1 MRIITMKTYIL
12 IAIVSVMAISACDVP
27 ASKDN
32 DTPAGKDNNI
42 PAGKDNNIPAGKDNK
57 STALKCGVASTYPKG
72 VDPDPAKTLCIPAS
86 VTEIAE
92 NKYKD
97 KPYTTLLFEPNSTLK
112 TIGKAA
118 FYNPQFTSVVI
129 PDSVE
134 TIGPGAFGRNTV
146 GNPMIESVVLGSGL
160 KTIESQA
167 FLGQSKISRI
177 IIPKSVQS
185 IGFSA
190 FTVGKLELLVIEGTP
205 DLEHDATSI
214 VGKTFNI
221 VGVGGVSIET
231 VRLTK
236 AMYDKY
242 NDTDR
247 PKKFGTVTRYEDF
260 EGNSPPTSNKLP

>member
-1 MRIITMKTYIL
+1 ML
-12 IAIVSVMAISACDVP
+12 SACDVP
-27 ASKDN
+27 ASN
-32 DTPAGKDNNI
+32 DGKDDAAQK
-42 PAGKDNNIPAGKDNK
+42 P
-57 STALKCGVASTYPKG
+57 ALKCGVASTYPKG

-86 VTEIAE
+86 VTEIE
-92 NKYKD
+92 EKKYKD

-112 TIGKAA
+112 TIGVVA
-118 FYNPQFTSVVI
+118 FFNPQFTSVVI

-134 TIGPGAFGRNTV
+134 TIRVNAFMRDSAA
-146 GNPMIESVVLGSGL
+146 NPMIESVVLGSGV
-160 KTIESQA
+160 KTIGRYA
-167 FLGQSKISRI
+167 FYQQNKISRI

-185 IGFSA
+185 IGHGA
-190 FTVGKLELLVIEGTP
+190 FAVNKRELLVIEGTP
-205 DLEHDATSI
+205 DLEHNTDTMFPHR
-214 VGKTFNI
+214 KTFNI
-221 VGVGGVSIET
+221 LIRGGSIET